1 MNAWEAR
8 GAQHIALLA
17 VTILALLISYADQ
30 LVSAQPV
37 QDPPA
42 NIELAQSD
50 DHPPL
55 WFDEVSFSEAVRN
68 APESAVATGD
78 VVGGIIPQHWFAGH
92 LITGFFA
99 GLAAQK
105 HPETI
110 ILIGPNHTNSGQAR
124 MLTSDRAWSTPFGRV
139 EADLAIIETLKE
151 SGLVELGGDALTPE
165 HSVAGIMPAIRYYLP
180 AARVVPIILAG
191 NVGLAE
197 AERLAAVL
205 TPLVDEDTVLVASV
219 DFSHYL
225 IQSEASVRDELTLE
239 ALRSFDSARLF
250 TLDNDYL
257 DSPPSIAVLLEA
269 MRRIGSDGLALFE
282 NTNSGLLAG
291 DELAPTTS
299 YFAGYYYRSK

>member
-8 GAQHIALLA
+8 GAQHIVLLS
-17 VTILALLISYADQ
+17 VCILAMVFSGADQ
-30 LVSAQPV
+30 LVRAQPAI
-37 QDPPA
+37 DPPA
-42 NIELAQSD
+42 NMRQAPGD

-68 APESAVATGD
+68 APPTAEAAGH
-78 VVGGIIPQHWFAGH
+78 VVGGIIPHHWFAGH
-92 LITGFFA
+92 LITAFFA
-99 GLAAQK
+99 GLAAQE
-105 HPETI
+105 HPKTI
-110 ILIGPNHTNSGQAR
+110 ILIGPNHTNSGLAR

-139 EADLAIIETLKE
+139 EADLDIIGALLET
-151 SGLVELGGDALTPE
+151 GLVELGGDALTPE

-191 NVGLAE
+191 SIGLAE
-197 AERLAAVL
+197 AERLAVAL
-205 TPLVDEDTVLVASV
+205 TPLLDEDTVLVAAV

-225 IQSEASVRDELTLE
+225 VQSEASVRDELTLE

-250 TLDNDYL
+250 TLGNDYL

-269 MRRIGSDGLALFE
+269 MRLVGSDSLALFE

-291 DELAPTTS
+291 DELSPTTS
-299 YFAGYYYRSK
+299 YFAGYYHRSK